1 MGTNLMS
8 KPFVS
13 VVIPIRDNA
22 QGLEYT
28 VRSLAAQDF
37 PGDEWEV
44 IVVDDGSAVPAA
56 DTTAPFGL
64 TNLRVERLHPGGG
77 RSKARNLGI
86 RSARGEVVLMLD
98 GDSFAATDL
107 VRRHAEFHRNSAPEA
122 AQVLLG
128 NRYEPSWATVNRL
141 LDGDTA
147 SPKAAI
153 EQDMRLSWFGVDAS
167 TLAGNRVPWAFV
179 FTHNTSARRE
189 VLEAVGGFDEDFEGW
204 GHEDIDLAY
213 RLFEAAGRPEHQFVL
228 DPEAY
233 CFHVPHFRDFARQGV
248 EERQNTELLRRKH
261 PRFDIELFGGSRTH
275 LAAKVAYY
283 EDILDAFR
291 ADPFGELRP
300 SDLGDVVDPSSD
312 ILLVGGTPPP
322 DRSGRTVTWNLRA
335 PVDTDNPHMFG
346 VLTPFKDAEF
356 DAVVHVD
363 LWHFLLP
370 DDLSALVS
378 ESLRISGRLLLL
390 STAPNR
396 PGPRSGECDT
406 DYLVRMLDGRLHL
419 TVADVPAGRL
429 ITVER

>member
-1 MGTNLMS
+1 MS
-8 KPFVS
+8 TPFVS

-22 QGLEYT
+22 QGLEFT
-28 VRSLAAQDF
+28 LRSLAAQNL
-37 PGDEWEV
+37 PRDEWEV
-44 IVVDDGSAVPAA
+44 IVVDDGSAVPAE

-64 TNLRVERLHPGGG
+64 TNLRVERLFPGGG

-98 GDSFAATDL
+98 GDSFAAPDL
-107 VRRHAEFHRNSAPEA
+107 VRRHAEFHRSSAPEA
-122 AQVLLG
+122 AKVLLG
-128 NRYEPSWATVNRL
+128 NRYEPSWATVSRL

-179 FTHNTSARRE
+179 FTHNTSARRRD
-189 VLEAVGGFDEDFEGW
+189 LEAVGGFDEDFEGW

-213 RLFEAAGRPEHQFVL
+213 RLFAKAGRPEHQFVL

-233 CFHVPHFRDFARQGV
+233 CFHVPHFRDFASQGV

-275 LAAKVAYY
+275 LAAKVVYY
-283 EDILDAFR
+283 EDVLDSFR
-291 ADPFGELRP
+291 AESIGEIR
-300 SDLGDVVDPSSD
+300 SLGDMSLGDIVEPSSD
-312 ILLVGGTPPP
+312 VLLVGGTPPP
-322 DRSGRTVTWNLRA
+322 QRPGRTVTWNHRA
-335 PVDTDNPHMFG
+335 PLAPDNPHLFG

-378 ESLRISGRLLLL
+378 ESLRISRSLRLV

-396 PGPRSGECDT
+396 PGSRTGECDA
-406 DYLVRMLDGRLHL
+406 DYLVRMLNGRLKV
-419 TVADVPAGRL
+419 TVADVPAGQL